1 MNHICK
7 SSKLFISSKIRVWT
21 FMDTDAIY
29 NYMHNFVII
38 IKQFWLINQI
48 IL

>member
-7 SSKLFISSKIRVWT
+7 SGKLFISSKIRVLT

-29 NYMHNFVII
+29 NYMYNFVLII
-38 IKQFWLINQI
+38 IKQL
-48 IL
+48 